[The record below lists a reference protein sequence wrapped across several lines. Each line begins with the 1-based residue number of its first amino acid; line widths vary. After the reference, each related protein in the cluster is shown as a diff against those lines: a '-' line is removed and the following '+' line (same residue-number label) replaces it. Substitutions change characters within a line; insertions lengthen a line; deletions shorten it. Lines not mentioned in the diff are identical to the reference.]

1 MKKIEAIIKPFKLD
15 DVKEALTGIGV
26 IGMTVSEVRG
36 FGRQK
41 GHTELYRGG
50 EYTVDFLPKIKV
62 EVVVPDHFVEKVA
75 DVVAAA
81 AKTGNIG
88 DGKIFVTPVETAIR
102 IRTGERDQSAL
113 YAPPRKETLVKRLSL
128 AALTFLVLGATASVA
143 VAQQPTA
150 PPTAPA
156 PGAPTIGTPV
166 PAAAAPAPASKIDKG
181 DTAWMLTSSALV
193 LLMTAPGLA
202 LFYGGMVRQKNAL
215 ATLMQ
220 SFIIMA
226 IISIQWVLWGYSLA
240 FGPDRGGIIG
250 GLEWVG
256 LRGVGQEPFDAYSK
270 TIPHQAFMLFQM
282 MFAII
287 TPALITG
294 AFAERKKFSAFLLF
308 TVLWATVV
316 YDPLAHWVWGD
327 GGWLK
332 KFGALDFAGGTVVH
346 ISSGV
351 SALVCAIVLGKR
363 RGYGHQPMQPHNL
376 PMTVMGAG
384 LLWFGW
390 FGFNAG
396 SALEANGLAVSAFLA
411 TNTGAAAA
419 ALGWMFTEWM
429 TRGKPT
435 VLGAASGA
443 VAGLVA
449 ITPAS
454 GYVGPVSSIIIGA
467 IAGGLCYAAC
477 NFKSKLGYDDSL
489 DVVGVHGVGGTW
501 GAIATGLFASKA
513 VNEAGGDGLFF
524 GNPGQLWTQIVA
536 IAATFALAIVATYVI
551 LKVVDALVG
560 LRVSDEDEMA
570 GLDLS
575 QHSETAY
582 SMGGGQYGEF
592 SSTTGAFA
600 ETMRAAEAKPRTA
613 H

>member
-1 MKKIEAIIKPFKLD
+1 
-15 DVKEALTGIGV
+15 VN
-26 IGMTVSEVRG
+26 R
-36 FGRQK
+36 
-41 GHTELYRGG
+41 
-50 EYTVDFLPKIKV
+50 LPRTNRL
-62 EVVVPDHFVEKVA
+62 VVWL
-75 DVVAAA
+75 AAA
-81 AKTGNIG
+81 
-88 DGKIFVTPVETAIR
+88 
-102 IRTGERDQSAL
+102 
-113 YAPPRKETLVKRLSL
+113 
-128 AALTFLVLGATASVA
+128 FLIGATALVA
-143 VAQQPTA
+143 SAQQPA
-150 PPTAPA
+150 GSAAPA
-156 PGAPTIGTPV
+156 IGA
-166 PAAAAPAPASKIDKG
+166 PAAAAPAPAAPASKIDKG

-202 LFYGGMVRQKNAL
+202 LFYAGMVRQKNAL
-215 ATLMQ
+215 ATLMH

-226 IISIQWVLWGYSLA
+226 LISIQWVLWGYSLA
-240 FGPDRGGIIG
+240 FGPDKGGIIG

-256 LRGVGQEPFDAYSK
+256 LRGVGTEPFDVYSK
-270 TIPHQAFMLFQM
+270 TIPHQVFMLFQM

-294 AFAERKKFSAFLLF
+294 TFAERKKFSSFILF
-308 TVLWATVV
+308 TLLWATFV

-332 KFGALDFAGGTVVH
+332 KLGALDFAGGTVVH

-351 SALVCAIVLGKR
+351 SALVCALMIGRR

-376 PMTVMGAG
+376 PFTVMGAG

-396 SALEANGLAVSAFLA
+396 SALEASGLAASAFVA

-429 TRGKPT
+429 SRGKPT

-454 GYVGPVSSIIIGA
+454 GYVGPVASILI
-467 IAGGLCYAAC
+467 GGLAGFFCYTAC

-501 GAIATGLFASKA
+501 GAIATGLFATKT
-513 VNEAGGDGLFF
+513 VNEAGGDGLFY
-524 GNPGQLWTQIVA
+524 GNPAQLGTQVVA
-536 IAATFALAIVATYVI
+536 VLATMALAVVMTTII

-560 LRVSDEDEMA
+560 LRVSEEEEVA

-582 SMGGGQYGEF
+582 VLGGGSYSEF
-592 SSTTGAFA
+592 TAPGGSAFGDA
-600 ETMRAAEAKPRTA
+600 MRTA
-613 H
+613 EPRPRPAL